1 MTRLLL
7 ALLFLIPQG
16 TDAEQTL
23 GVLHIKVMVVDGSR
37 AVIPVPRHLL
47 LISDNPASALPRR
60 VLTSLEGTV
69 DIRLVPGNYTVE
81 SDRPVAVDGKAYQ
94 WTEFVDVVAGGDA
107 ILELTADNAEVVP
120 ITDAA
125 ASVTSPSEAD
135 PAALL
140 VRWQNSLVAIWTSTR
155 HGSGFLIDSSGLIAT
170 NQRLVGA
177 ATSVEVQ
184 LSPSVKVAGTVIAS
198 DAMRGIALIRI
209 HPSIAALAKTLP
221 LECDATA
228 EPLTVGQE
236 IAALELPLGRP
247 AGTSSGSVDSVLTG
261 VVDTDLVPS
270 ASGVGG
276 PAFAPN
282 GRLIG
287 LTTLVEERQGQRTT
301 RSRVVRVGR
310 ICEVVA
316 SAAQAS
322 LDAPGPS
329 ATHLPVEPVRPFP
342 PDAAAV
348 GAPLRAGNQNLYRMS
363 MSDFDITFITP
374 VQLMAARARFE
385 QADSS
390 GRNTGSRI
398 SDAEDIA
405 ERLLT
410 DFSNWSDYVAATPP
424 VLLIRVTPKLVEGFW
439 TKVARGA
446 AMTQGMAIPPIK
458 RLKPD
463 FARMRALCGEVEVT
477 PVHPF
482 TLEHSVSDTD
492 TLVEGLYAFE
502 PGALTPACATV
513 TLELYS
519 EKDPRKADRL
529 AIDPAVIQQIWRD
542 LEPGVP

>member
-1 MTRLLL
+1 
-7 ALLFLIPQG
+7 
-16 TDAEQTL
+16 
-23 GVLHIKVMVVDGSR
+23 
-37 AVIPVPRHLL
+37 
-47 LISDNPASALPRR
+47 
-60 VLTSLEGTV
+60 
-69 DIRLVPGNYTVE
+69 
-81 SDRPVAVDGKAYQ
+81 
-94 WTEFVDVVAGGDA
+94 
-107 ILELTADNAEVVP
+107 
-120 ITDAA
+120 
-125 ASVTSPSEAD
+125 
-135 PAALL
+135 
-140 VRWQNSLVAIWTSTR
+140 
-155 HGSGFLIDSSGLIAT
+155 
-170 NQRLVGA
+170 
-177 ATSVEVQ
+177 
-184 LSPSVKVAGTVIAS
+184 
-198 DAMRGIALIRI
+198 
-209 HPSIAALAKTLP
+209 
-221 LECDATA
+221 
-228 EPLTVGQE
+228 
-236 IAALELPLGRP
+236 
-247 AGTSSGSVDSVLTG
+247 
-261 VVDTDLVPS
+261 
-270 ASGVGG
+270 
-276 PAFAPN
+276 
-282 GRLIG
+282 
-287 LTTLVEERQGQRTT
+287 
-301 RSRVVRVGR
+301 
-310 ICEVVA
+310 
-316 SAAQAS
+316 
-322 LDAPGPS
+322 
-329 ATHLPVEPVRPFP
+329 
-342 PDAAAV
+342 
-348 GAPLRAGNQNLYRMS
+348 

-385 QADSS
+385 QADSR